1 MRYAPI
7 TFVGPLVWEHGAAG
21 RNAPCTF
28 YMLQSSGQSIK
39 LEYANKA
46 EAMAARKLLLK
57 GVNAHHVASMRLL
70 QAIQQALAVQQAA
83 ATEVPDAGE
92 E

>member
-1 MRYAPI
+1 MRRAPI

-28 YMLQSSGQSIK
+28 YMLQSSGQSLK

-57 GVNAHHVASMRLL
+57 GVNTHHVGAQSLL
-70 QAIQQALAVQQAA
+70 QAIQTALSSLLAVAV
-83 ATEVPDAGE
+83 EDAE
-92 E
+92 AQ